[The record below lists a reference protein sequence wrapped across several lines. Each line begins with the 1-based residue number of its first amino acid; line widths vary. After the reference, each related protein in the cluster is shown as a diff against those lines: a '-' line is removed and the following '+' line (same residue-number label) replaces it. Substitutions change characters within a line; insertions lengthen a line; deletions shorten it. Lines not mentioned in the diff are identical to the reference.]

1 MRARARVQRAV
12 RRALIA
18 HARRPARGA
27 AGAPPRVTILL
38 TSAWGMGGTI
48 RTVLNLAG
56 HLAERHDV
64 EILSTFRRRDAPFFG
79 PFPPGVRVT
88 ALDDQRPAAR
98 PAGLRGLAYRV
109 LSARPSVL
117 VHPADRAYG
126 FSSLWTDLRTVRA
139 LRRRRGWLVT
149 TRPGLNLMAT
159 RIAHPGLVTIGQEHM
174 HPDHHAPALRRAMRR
189 RLRRLDAFVVL
200 TEGHRARYRR
210 HLRGRARI
218 EVIPNTVRPLAG
230 PKADPAARTIFA
242 AGRLVDQKGFD
253 LLVEA
258 FAPVAAAHPD
268 WRLRI
273 CGHGPRR
280 AALAA
285 RIARLGLDEAV
296 SLEPPTDDIG
306 GAMAAASVFALS
318 SRFEGFPLVLL
329 EAMSKGMAVAAFD
342 CPTGPR
348 DIVEH
353 RRNGLLVPRRDVAAL
368 STALLEL
375 VEDEELRRRC
385 GRAAAV
391 TAQRWAMPAIG
402 PRWDALLAELAAA
415 RGIVPGSPTESARAR
430 AARHAPEP
438 YAEVA

>member
-1 MRARARVQRAV
+1 
-12 RRALIA
+12 
-18 HARRPARGA
+18 
-27 AGAPPRVTILL
+27 
-38 TSAWGMGGTI
+38 
-48 RTVLNLAG
+48 
-56 HLAERHDV
+56 
-64 EILSTFRRRDAPFFG
+64 
-79 PFPPGVRVT
+79 
-88 ALDDQRPAAR
+88 
-98 PAGLRGLAYRV
+98 
-109 LSARPSVL
+109 
-117 VHPADRAYG
+117 
-126 FSSLWTDLRTVRA
+126 
-139 LRRRRGWLVT
+139 
-149 TRPGLNLMAT
+149 MAT
-159 RIAHPGLVTIGQEHM
+159 RIAHPGIVTIGQEHM
-174 HPDHHAPALRRAMRR
+174 HPDHHAPALRSAMRR

-210 HLRGRARI
+210 LLRGRGRV
-218 EVIPNTVRPLAG
+218 EVVPNTVRPLPG

-253 LLVEA
+253 LLLEA

-273 CGHGPRR
+273 CGHGPRHG
-280 AALAA
+280 ALAA
-285 RIARLGLDEAV
+285 RVARLGLEHAV
-296 SLEPPTDDIG
+296 SLEPPTTDIG
-306 GAMAAASVFALS
+306 ADMAAASVFALS

-342 CPTGPR
+342 CPTGPA

-368 STALLEL
+368 SAALLEL

-415 RGIVPGSPTESARAR
+415 RGLVPASPTEITRAR
-430 AARHAPEP
+430 AARHATEP